1 MFTFAGPLPETASKD
16 NVGGSLT
23 RKNRECKNN
32 PIEGGN
38 HLTTETETVES
49 PAVNIHSVLHQ
60 EASLNFPEGG
70 FGWAVV
76 LAASWCNGSV
86 FGIQNSF
93 SILHTM
99 LVRVHEDNDGNS
111 SQFTVAWIG
120 ALAMGMIF
128 LCSPLVS
135 MSTDRFGCRLTA
147 AGGGLVAF
155 VGLLT
160 SSFTNSLVLQY
171 ITYGLLFGCGSS
183 FTLQPSLVILGHY
196 FHRRLGLANGL
207 VTAGSSLFSVG
218 MPALLEE
225 VVAPLGLSRTFQILS
240 ALMLVQ
246 VALVSVTFRPRLT
259 SCNHDNE
266 DSMTPSTNQIV
277 GSCCRRFRTRA
288 KQFIGVGVFHVSS
301 FRVWAFSIATAVLGY
316 FVPYVHL
323 MSFVEEQFS
332 EHTGNEWVVLVSIGV
347 SSGIGRLTFGSM
359 GDLIQGVNKIYLQ
372 AGSFMLL
379 GLATILMPQCVAFEA
394 LVAIC
399 GLLGLCDGCFISLMA
414 PVAFTL
420 VGPQRASQAIGY
432 LLGLMA
438 LPMTAGPPLA
448 GQTHT
453 NSAQFTTTTVHHDHH
468 VQV

>member
-1 MFTFAGPLPETASKD
+1 M
-16 NVGGSLT
+16 
-23 RKNRECKNN
+23 ECKFMK
-32 PIEGGN
+32 PG
-38 HLTTETETVES
+38 
-49 PAVNIHSVLHQ
+49 
-60 EASLNFPEGG
+60 PE
-70 FGWAVV
+70 
-76 LAASWCNGSV
+76 
-86 FGIQNSF
+86 
-93 SILHTM
+93 
-99 LVRVHEDNDGNS
+99 
-111 SQFTVAWIG
+111 
-120 ALAMGMIF
+120 
-128 LCSPLVS
+128 
-135 MSTDRFGCRLTA
+135 
-147 AGGGLVAF
+147 GLVAF

-448 GQTHT
+448 GLL
-453 NSAQFTTTTVHHDHH
+453 HDHYGDYH
-468 VQV
+468 LAFYLAGIPPVVGGLLLCLVPRMTHQTPVNQAQEAPELPDAGDESRPNQSKSEAGKDSMAVTQAEDTHL